1 MLLVVDV
8 MVKPEALAKGCRMQN
23 RRTAT
28 WHPCCPFPATACP
41 IKMASACYR
50 VQPEDW
56 ERVLQK
62 EKGSNEDVDA
72 ES

>member
-1 MLLVVDV
+1 MKKTLTVEVLAT
-8 MVKPEALAKGCRMQN
+8 PEALAKGCRMQN

-56 ERVLQK
+56 KRVLK
-62 EKGSNEDVDA
+62 EKREMADGDK
-72 ES
+72 

>member
-8 MVKPEALAKGCRMQN
+8 LATPEALAKGCRIQN

-28 WHPCCPFPATACP
+28 WHSCCPFPAAVCP
-41 IKMASACYR
+41 IKMADRCCQ

-56 ERVLQK
+56 GRVLK
-62 EKGSNEDVDA
+62 EKREVADGDK
-72 ES
+72 